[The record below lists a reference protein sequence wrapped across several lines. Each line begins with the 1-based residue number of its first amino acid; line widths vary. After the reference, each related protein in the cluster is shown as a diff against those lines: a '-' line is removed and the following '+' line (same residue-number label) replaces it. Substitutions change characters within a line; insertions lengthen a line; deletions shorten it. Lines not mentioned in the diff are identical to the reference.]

1 MTGLSHLKQFPHIEL
16 YLGKF
21 EPKKVNREN
30 CFYNDAQW
38 NGNYGKI
45 LEKWKHDGTPYD
57 IDSVMHYA
65 AHICSHNSQPVLV
78 DKKTGQPVQPGKQ
91 KTNSLSG
98 R

>member
-1 MTGLSHLKQFPHIEL
+1 MRIVFIMMRNGMATTGKYS
-16 YLGKF
+16 
-21 EPKKVNREN
+21 R
-30 CFYNDAQW
+30 
-38 NGNYGKI
+38 NGNMMV
-45 LEKWKHDGTPYD
+45 HD